1 MKALG
6 LAVRKR
12 FWDGRA
18 VGERRLIVLVA
29 SILLPLLG
37 FFLLWQPAHNAV
49 ARLRVRVPAMR
60 MQAALLRDQTA
71 EVARLNHYPHPA
83 LLDGKALKSVIETT
97 AEQHHI
103 REAIT
108 ALDAQGS
115 GAVRVTL
122 DSVPFDQWLLWLR
135 DLQQEQHVRVDS
147 VGIAAL
153 AQSGMVR
160 VNSPQADQRGRA
172 VAAMRILA
180 VGFFA
185 LVYLVALL
193 IMAPASLFDELV
205 RHYSQGRLVI
215 ANANGTMWKGT
226 AVPGLRTRDGHL
238 IATRT
243 LRWDID
249 FLPLLKGV
257 LRARLQWNDSAP
269 AAATELL
276 VSGGQVE
283 LNHALIPL
291 PAALLNEV
299 SPILKPAEF
308 RGQLKIQ
315 SNHLVL
321 SRRGMEGIAI
331 VDWQH
336 AGSALSSID
345 PLGNYRLTLNGAGNV
360 VSVDLSTTSG
370 ILVLEGQG
378 KWSGSSGLEF
388 RGKARA
394 SSGNEERLNELLH
407 NLGPELSPGVA
418 TFNLTP
424 GQ

>member
-1 MKALG
+1 
-6 LAVRKR
+6 
-12 FWDGRA
+12 
-18 VGERRLIVLVA
+18 
-29 SILLPLLG
+29 
-37 FFLLWQPAHNAV
+37 
-49 ARLRVRVPAMR
+49 
-60 MQAALLRDQTA
+60 
-71 EVARLNHYPHPA
+71 
-83 LLDGKALKSVIETT
+83 
-97 AEQHHI
+97 
-103 REAIT
+103 
-108 ALDAQGS
+108 
-115 GAVRVTL
+115 
-122 DSVPFDQWLLWLR
+122 
-135 DLQQEQHVRVDS
+135 
-147 VGIAAL
+147 
-153 AQSGMVR
+153 
-160 VNSPQADQRGRA
+160 
-172 VAAMRILA
+172 MRILA

-205 RHYSQGRLVI
+205 RHYSQGRLVM

-226 AVPGLRTRDGHL
+226 AVPALRTRDGHL

-249 FLPLLKGV
+249 FLPLLKGM

-308 RGQLKIQ
+308 RGQLEIQ

-336 AGSALSSID
+336 AGSTLSSID